1 MRIECGVRGIKRE
14 HTSELSIEIS
24 GELPWAVE
32 LIVEFSILWEIS
44 VTLA

>member
-1 MRIECGVRGIKRE
+1 MRIECGVKGIKRE
-14 HTSELSIEIS
+14 HTSELGIEIS

-32 LIVEFSILWEIS
+32 LIIEFSILWEIS